1 MYRVFEVF
9 GIFEVSDVF
18 GALKAYHGTLIKI
31 IIKALNRGENIP

>member
-18 GALKAYHGTLIKI
+18 GGF
-31 IIKALNRGENIP
+31 ESIPRNPNKNNNKSVKPR